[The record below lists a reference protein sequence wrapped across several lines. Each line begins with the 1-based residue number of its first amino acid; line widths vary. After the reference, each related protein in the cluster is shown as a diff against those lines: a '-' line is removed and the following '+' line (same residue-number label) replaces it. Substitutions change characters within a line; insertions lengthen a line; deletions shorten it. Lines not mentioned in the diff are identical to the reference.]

1 MCDVLIIKKMYVWNF
16 SRCLFNSYFPPGVV
30 VLPLKELQ
38 CFRPCLPCSE
48 RNLRIKLKTED
59 VDQFYNFRTQMAQAE
74 EPMYVQGQ
82 LYLHREVLPQ
92 KQKSITDAI

>member
-16 SRCLFNSYFPPGVV
+16 SRCLFNSSFPPGVV

-48 RNLRIKLKTED
+48 RNLRIKLRTEE
-59 VDQFYNFRTQMAQAE
+59 VDQFYNSRTQMAQTE
-74 EPMYVQGQ
+74 ELMYIQGQ
-82 LYLHREVLPQ
+82 LYLHRESLSQ
-92 KQKSITDAI
+92 NQKSIVASN